1 MLESIVKD
9 CESMADVCKQYTV
22 EEASIN
28 NFAVCTYID
37 GVLYKRIFMSTCELE
52 GCCRS
57 IEQEG
62 FERAFDVKNA
72 KKRVQVAKYEY
83 ALALRDYEI
92 AKKHALIVNNKR
104 K

>member
-22 EEASIN
+22 EEVSID

-37 GVLYKRIFMSTCELE
+37 GVLYKRICMSTCNLA
-52 GCCRS
+52 GYCRS
-57 IEQEG
+57 LKQEG
-62 FERAFDVKNA
+62 FERAFDVQNA
-72 KKRVQVAKYEY
+72 KKRVQAAKYEY
-83 ALALRDYEI
+83 DLSLRDYEI